1 MAYKKYGEIFRTLRK
16 QRKFPI
22 YHFEKLGI
30 SKATLAKFE
39 RGESMM
45 GFDRVVIAL
54 HELGTSLEEYEQFLN
69 NFLTNDKESIIA
81 DIEHAEII
89 GDKEELINL
98 SDKAKQLNFHLL
110 ALSAKSL
117 YKSLNHEEAEQ
128 ITEYLFSIN
137 IWGLTELNIFYFTL
151 KNFSARELQIII
163 NSFLIEKHP
172 LFASEKYRNCFLKVA
187 YRASILFSSRG
198 YLDSAKYIIDCID
211 NYHLEHTLFNQNL
224 RNLTLGYW
232 NYCFKDTKKGYQQI
246 QVALDIFSNLEKHE
260 IANYYQHMLNLD
272 IS

>member
-16 QRKFPI
+16 QSKIPI
-22 YHFEKLGI
+22 SHFEKLGI

-54 HELGTSLEEYEQFLN
+54 QELGISLEEYEQFLN
-69 NFLTNDKESIIA
+69 NFLMNDKEDIIA
-81 DIEHAEII
+81 DIEHADILGI
-89 GDKEELINL
+89 KEDLVHL
-98 SDKAKQLNFHLL
+98 SDKAKELKYPLL

-117 YKSLNHEEAEQ
+117 YSSLTNEEAEQ
-128 ITEYLFSIN
+128 ITEYLFSIH
-137 IWGLTELNIFYFTL
+137 IWGFTELNIFYFTL
-151 KNFSARELQIII
+151 PNFSARELQILI

-172 LFASEKYRNCFLKVA
+172 LLGSEKYRNCFLKVA
-187 YRASILFSSRG
+187 YRATILFSSRG
-198 YLDSAKYIIDCID
+198 YLDSAKYILDCID

-232 NYCFKDTKKGYQQI
+232 NYCFNDVAKGHYQI
-246 QVALDIFSNLEKHE
+246 QQALDILNILGKQEVAS
-260 IANYYQHMLNLD
+260 YYQHILNL
-272 IS
+272 